1 MPSRPPVYLPAI
13 RQDIQDIVLW
23 SEDQFGRAA
32 ADRYAALI
40 AQALRDVQADPVRP
54 GAQARP
60 DLAPN
65 AYIYHLTFS
74 RERVAGKTVKA
85 PRHFVLYRFAGE
97 AVEFARLLHDSRDL
111 ARHLPP
117 EFQTKA

>member
-1 MPSRPPVYLPAI
+1 VPKRPPVFLPAI
-13 RQDIQDIVLW
+13 RRDIQDIAIW
-23 SEDQFGRAA
+23 SEEQFGLAA

-40 AQALRDVQADPVRP
+40 RQAFRDVQVEPQRS
-54 GAQARP
+54 GAKARP

-65 AYIYHLTFS
+65 AYVYHLKFS
-74 RERVAGKTVKA
+74 RDRVTGDTVKA

-111 ARHLPP
+111 AQHLPA
-117 EFQTKA
+117 EYQTGE